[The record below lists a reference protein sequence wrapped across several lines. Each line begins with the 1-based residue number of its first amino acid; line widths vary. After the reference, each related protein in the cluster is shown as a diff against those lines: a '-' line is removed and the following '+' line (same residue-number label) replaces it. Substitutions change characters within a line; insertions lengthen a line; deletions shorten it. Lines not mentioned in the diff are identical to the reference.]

1 MTDIIVELD
10 SRRRAS
16 LGRIGRAEHTRY
28 LAHEEPDGSIVL
40 EPAVVLSELEASFLR
55 NRALVNTIEDNRAHP
70 ERANVTFAELNG

>member
-70 ERANVTFAELNG
+70 ERANVTFAELDG

>member
-40 EPAVVLSELEASFLR
+40 EPVVVLSETEVSFLR
-55 NRALVNTIEDNRAHP
+55 NRDLVAIVEDNRAHP
-70 ERANVTFAELNG
+70 ERASTTFAELDG